1 MAFEQKVDATKKVA
15 AQLVFEALK
24 KHPGVK
30 DRNQFYLQTNVSS
43 SFTELEAVAATK
55 QRWKGREGQVPMV
68 GARAAANW
76 HQLAPPL
83 KPGDLSQNQG
93 KLHLHCLLAYFLCA
107 FHMFGVW
114 WSFIKKRA
122 GKIERVF

>member
-68 GARAAANW
+68 GARAA
-76 HQLAPPL
+76 PL

>member
-30 DRNQFYLQTNVSS
+30 DRNQFYLQTNFSS
-43 SFTELEAVAATK
+43 SSTELEAVAATK

-68 GARAAANW
+68 GARAAGTSIKTWRFKPESREAAPALPFGILPMCISYVW
-76 HQLAPPL
+76 CLVELHQE
-83 KPGDLSQNQG
+83 KSWKD
-93 KLHLHCLLAYFLCA
+93 
-107 FHMFGVW
+107 
-114 WSFIKKRA
+114 
-122 GKIERVF
+122 